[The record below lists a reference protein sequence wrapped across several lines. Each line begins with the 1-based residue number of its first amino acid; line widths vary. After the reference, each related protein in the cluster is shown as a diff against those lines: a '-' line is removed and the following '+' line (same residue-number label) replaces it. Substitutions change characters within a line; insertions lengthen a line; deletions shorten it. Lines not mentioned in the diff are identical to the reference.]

1 MPSHALPRQQLDAA
15 RRTYWE
21 DAGRSLEVAVDV
33 HERARAAG
41 DGPLRARALALQGA
55 CSLHRGDLHGALAL
69 AAEGDLH
76 AGEDV
81 FARAEL
87 AALKSHLNF
96 FSGSYAAALAEAELA
111 VELADDSG
119 DLLLCVFARRMACV
133 VFGNM
138 AVASWPERLQAL
150 LEMTIVAGE
159 PWEEAMSRNDLAHLR
174 MEQGDVAEAE
184 AELARAEAVASGL
197 ERNAFALAVI
207 NCTRAE
213 VRLRAERPHDALGDA
228 DRSVAL
234 LIAMGEPNPYLLGM
248 AVLVKVQVLT
258 ALGRV
263 DDVLAA
269 GEDALERLG
278 ERVPQA
284 RSMILGT
291 IATSLREAGRAEQAY
306 DVLQR
311 CVEVERTA
319 MRELSELQLGLER
332 ARIEMELLRD
342 QAQRD
347 PLTGLHNRRYL
358 EQARDIGGPVAL
370 AVLDIDHFKTVN
382 DRFGHAVGDR
392 VLVRVG
398 ELLREQLRSD
408 DVVARTGGEEFV
420 LLMPRTSDAEALAC
434 CERVRAALRAEPWG
448 ELAGARLRITAS
460 LGVVTA
466 PDATDLGALERDAD
480 ARLYAAK
487 RAGRDRAVAA

>member
-1 MPSHALPRQQLDAA
+1 MSSPAHELDAA
-15 RRTYWE
+15 RRCYWE
-21 DAGRSLEVAVDV
+21 DAGRSLAVAVDV
-33 HERARAAG
+33 HERARLAG

-55 CSLHRGDLHGALAL
+55 CSLHRGDMHGALAL

-76 AGEDV
+76 AGEDPT
-81 FARAEL
+81 ARAEL

-111 VELADDSG
+111 VELADRTG
-119 DLLLCVFARRMACV
+119 DLLLRVFARRMGCV
-133 VFGNM
+133 VFGNLG
-138 AVASWPERLQAL
+138 VASWPERLQAL
-150 LEMTIVAGE
+150 LDMTIQARE
-159 PWEEAMSRNDLAHLR
+159 TWEEAMSRNDLAHLR
-174 MEQGDVAEAE
+174 MEQGDIAEAE
-184 AELARAEAVASGL
+184 AELARAEAVAGAL
-197 ERNAFALAVI
+197 APLNRFALGVV

-213 VRLRAERPHDALGDA
+213 VKLRGGRPRDALTDA

-278 ERVPQA
+278 DRVPQA

-291 IATSLREAGRAEQAY
+291 IAASLREAGRAEQAY
-306 DVLQR
+306 DVLLR

-332 ARIEMELLRD
+332 ARLEMELLRD
-342 QAQRD
+342 QAERD

-358 EQARDIGGPVAL
+358 QRARDVGGPVAL
-370 AVLDIDHFKTVN
+370 AVLDIDHFKAVN
-382 DRFGHAVGDR
+382 DRFGHGIGDR
-392 VLVRVG
+392 VLVRVA
-398 ELLREQLRSD
+398 ELLRDHVRSD
-408 DVVARTGGEEFV
+408 DVVARTGGEEFW
-420 LLMPRTSDAEALAC
+420 LLMPRTDDAEALAC
-434 CERVRAALRAEPWG
+434 CGRVQAALRAEPWDAIAPG
-448 ELAGARLRITAS
+448 LRITAS

-466 PDATDLGALERDAD
+466 PDAADLDALGRDAD